1 MEGFIPADNQ
11 LLQDALDVLPLLYDL
26 FDEDVSFS
34 VCDTEKFLM
43 NRGQGEMVIEHD
55 LGIPVPKQG
64 AAGVALSTGQSQSK
78 VVPKELYGLVFKSY
92 AVPVKDEGKVVGCI
106 SLAKS
111 QTAHVRFAE
120 TCAALAER
128 LSQIQSVIH
137 EMSDTMNEMLKA
149 NDHILEI
156 TNKTVEAAD
165 STSEVLS
172 FIQNIST
179 QTRLLGL
186 NASIEAARAGEA
198 GKGFAV
204 VAQEIEKM
212 SQSTTDSV
220 KKSSGQ
226 LSTLT
231 GASKNVLKQVK
242 LSNDAFASQAG
253 RIEEIADTINELN
266 ESMTRLNNLA
276 QNI

>member
-11 LLQDALDVLPLLYDL
+11 LLQDCLDILPLLYDL

-55 LGIPVPKQG
+55 LGIPVPKGG
-64 AAGVALSTGQSQSK
+64 AADMALSSGRSNSK
-78 VVPKELYGLVFKSY
+78 VIPKDIYGIVFKSY
-92 AVPVKDEGKVVGCI
+92 AVPVKDAGQTVGCI
-106 SLAKS
+106 NLAKS
-111 QTAHVRFAE
+111 QTAHARFVE
-120 TCAALAER
+120 TCSALTER
-128 LSQIQSVIH
+128 LSQIHDVIH
-137 EMSDTMNEMLKA
+137 EMSETMNQMLA
-149 NDHILEI
+149 TNEHILDI
-156 TNKTVEAAD
+156 TNKTVQAAD
-165 STSEVLS
+165 STTEVLS
-172 FIQNIST
+172 FIQNVST

-186 NASIEAARAGEA
+186 NASIEAARAGES

-242 LSNDAFASQAG
+242 LSNEAFSAQAG
-253 RIEEIADTINELN
+253 RIDEIINTITELN
-266 ESMTRLNNLA
+266 ENMSRLNNLIK
-276 QNI
+276 NV

>member
-1 MEGFIPADNQ
+1 MEGYIPADNQ
-11 LLQDALDVLPLLYDL
+11 LLQDCLDVLPLLYDL

-55 LGIPVPKQG
+55 LGIPVPKGG
-64 AAGVALSTGQSQSK
+64 AAGMALSSGQSQSK
-78 VVPKELYGLVFKSY
+78 VVPKELYGIVFKSY
-92 AVPVKDEGKVVGCI
+92 AVPVKDEGVTVGCI

-111 QTAHVRFAE
+111 QTAHSKFAE
-120 TCAALAER
+120 TCTALSER
-128 LSQIQSVIH
+128 LSQIHDVIH
-137 EMSDTMNEMLKA
+137 EMSDTMQEMLA
-149 NDHILEI
+149 SNEHILEI
-156 TNKTVEAAD
+156 TNKTVAAAD
-165 STSEVLS
+165 STSEILS

-186 NASIEAARAGEA
+186 NASIEAARAGES
-198 GKGFAV
+198 GKGFEV

-226 LSTLT
+226 LATLSN
-231 GASKNVLKQVK
+231 ASKNVLKQVK
-242 LSNDAFASQAG
+242 LSNDAFSSQAG
-253 RIEEIADTINELN
+253 RIDEIIQNISELN
-266 ESMTRLNNLA
+266 DSMTRLNELVKDV
-276 QNI
+276 